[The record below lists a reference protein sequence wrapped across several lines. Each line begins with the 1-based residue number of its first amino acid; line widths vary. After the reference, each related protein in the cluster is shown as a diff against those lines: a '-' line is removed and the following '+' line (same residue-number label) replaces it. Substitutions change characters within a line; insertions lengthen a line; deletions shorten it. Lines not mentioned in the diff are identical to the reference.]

1 MLKKIYYLLI
11 LLIALPQAMVFA
23 QADESTLTISNE
35 LYFDAANPRRVTIAD
50 ITVTGLDGTMYEGQ
64 EPFLITFSG
73 LYVGQQIT
81 VPGEEI
87 TNTVRRFW
95 RQGLFSDVSIT
106 APRLEGD
113 SIWLEINLVGRP
125 RVADVQFFGM
135 RRNDQEEIE
144 RRTRLQ
150 QQRGLQITP
159 AAIDRAENII
169 RNYFAEQGFSNA
181 TVSIIQRPVGDDP
194 GLVALEVHVDR
205 NERMRVNSITIEG
218 NYALSDNQ
226 VRLAMRQTNVRN
238 IWSPRTIFRTRRF
251 VEENFAEDRERV
263 IERFQSRGF
272 RDAEIISYSVE
283 RNDDNTVNIH
293 MVVNEGP
300 IFHIRSINWVGNT
313 EFPTAQLEQRLQMRP
328 GDVYDQP
335 RLMNRLLFDQD
346 AVMNL
351 YQNQGFLFS
360 NIDPVEISIENDSVD
375 LEIRIFEGP
384 QATIRR
390 VIIQGN
396 DRLYENVIRRELR
409 TVPGAVF
416 SRDNLI
422 RSVQEIAQTGHF
434 DPEALQQAIGGGISP
449 NWEDGT
455 VDITYPLVSR
465 GNDQIELSAG
475 WGVTGVIGRVGL
487 RLNNFSVGNLLNPD
501 MRRRGFIPQG
511 DGQTLVLSAQT
522 NGRFYQSYQFSL
534 IEPWLGGR
542 RPNHLSVSAFYS
554 RFTGLNTDFYTQ
566 NMGMMMGGMGMMG
579 GGMGMGGMGGGMWGD
594 MTQYAMDP
602 NQVFNMV
609 GVTVAYGRRLNWPD
623 DFFQFM
629 GEVSWQRYG
638 LRNWTWNQFPFHT
651 GVSNSLT
658 FGLTLSR
665 RSTDSPIYTRRG
677 SEFSLSVNAT
687 PPWSLLSGRDYATMA
702 FNDPTKFRW
711 NEYHL
716 WRFRGRTFTPLT
728 NPFGPIQR
736 TPVIATRAEFG
747 FLGHYN
753 RHKLSPFGTFDMG
766 GDGMSGAFASFAT
779 TMVGLR
785 GYENNSVATQARAFS
800 RLGLELRYPFLL
812 EANSTIYGVAFVEA
826 GNAWMQVRD
835 FNPFDL
841 KRSAGV
847 GARILL
853 PMIGLIGIDWAYGFD
868 TVTGRGPR
876 QRGGSQFH
884 FVIGQE
890 F

>member
-11 LLIALPQAMVFA
+11 LFIVFPQAMVLA
-23 QADESTLTISNE
+23 QTDEGESTLTVSSG

-50 ITVTGLDGTMYEGQ
+50 IVVTGLEGTMYEGQ
-64 EPFLITFSG
+64 EFVLVGFSG

-81 VPGEEI
+81 IPGEEI
-87 TNTVRRFW
+87 TNAVRRFW
-95 RQGLFSDVSIT
+95 RQGLFSDVGIDAT
-106 APRLEGD
+106 RIEGD
-113 SIWLEINLVGRP
+113 SVWLEIRLTGRP
-125 RVADVQFFGM
+125 RIADIRFYGM
-135 RRNDQEEIE
+135 RRNDQQEVEARI
-144 RRTRLQ
+144 RSL
-150 QQRGLQITP
+150 QRGMQVTP
-159 AAIDRAENII
+159 AQIDRAENVI
-169 RNYFAEQGFSNA
+169 RNYFADQGFSDA
-181 TVSIIQRPVGDDP
+181 VVSIVQRPFGDDP
-194 GLVALEVHVDR
+194 GLVVLEVHADR
-205 NERMRVNSITIEG
+205 RERMRVNSITIEG
-218 NYALSDNQ
+218 NQSLSDNQ

-251 VEENFAEDRERV
+251 VEDNFAEDRDRV

-272 RDAEIISYSVE
+272 RDAEIISYTVE
-283 RNDDNTVNIH
+283 RHDDRSVNIH
-293 MVVNEGP
+293 LVIEEGP

-313 EFPTAQLEQRLQMRP
+313 EFPTAQLERTLNMRP
-328 GDVYDQP
+328 GDVYDIP
-335 RLMNRLLFDQD
+335 RLMERLHTDHD

-351 YQNQGFLFS
+351 YQNSGFLFS
-360 NIDPVEISIENDSVD
+360 NIEPVEISIENDSVD
-375 LEIRIFEGP
+375 LEMRVFEGP

-396 DRLYENVIRRELR
+396 DRLYENVIRRELH

-416 SRDNLI
+416 SRQNLI

-455 VDITYPLVSR
+455 VDITYPLTSR

-487 RLNNFSVGNLLNPD
+487 RLNNFSVGNLFNPD

-522 NGRFYQSYQFSL
+522 NGRFYQSYNFSL
-534 IEPWLGGR
+534 IEPWFGGR

-566 NMGMMMGGMGMMG
+566 NMMFHPGMMGGM
-579 GGMGMGGMGGGMWGD
+579 GMGGGMWGD

-609 GVTVAYGRRLNWPD
+609 GVTVAYGRRLQWPD
-623 DFFQFM
+623 DFFQIM
-629 GEVSWQRYG
+629 TDVSWQRFG
-638 LRNWTWNQFPFHT
+638 LQNWTWNQFPFHT
-651 GVSNSLT
+651 GVSNSITL
-658 FGLTLSR
+658 GLTLSR

-687 PPWSLLSGRDYATMA
+687 PPFSLLSGRDYETMA

-728 NPFGPIQR
+728 NPFGPIRR

-779 TMVGLR
+779 TMVALR

-800 RLGLELRYPFLL
+800 RLGLEFRYPFLL
-812 EANSTIYGVAFVEA
+812 EANSTIYGLAFVEA
-826 GNAWMQVRD
+826 GNAWMQLRD

-868 TVTGRGPR
+868 TVTGRGSR